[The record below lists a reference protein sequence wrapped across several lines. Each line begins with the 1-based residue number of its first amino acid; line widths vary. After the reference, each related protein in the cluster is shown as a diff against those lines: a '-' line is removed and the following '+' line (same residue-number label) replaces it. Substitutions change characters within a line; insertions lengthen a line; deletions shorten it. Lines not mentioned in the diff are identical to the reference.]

1 MIKETRIKQNLK
13 KFAFPRLS
21 GTQSELKAFNKV
33 KSEVENLNLDFEIQR
48 FTFSSFYSRIYPK
61 IAFSSGS
68 LIFLLLFFNINMI
81 ISLLL
86 ILILLGIVI
95 VSFIITRK
103 PEKIRIMP
111 KFNSQNLVVRL
122 KGKSD
127 DEKNNDRIVLLMS
140 HLDSKGQRFTVKTR
154 IRIIKLWVIS
164 SIVMALII
172 ILKVTISRTYEIILF
187 IIGAPPLTLN
197 ILSSILI
204 ILNTTNN
211 DSPGTVDNASGIACN
226 LELLNYFSRPENR
239 LTNYNMWFLF
249 SGAEECG

>member
-68 LIFLLLFFNINMI
+68 LIFLQLFFNINII
-81 ISLLL
+81 ISLPL

-103 PEKIRIMP
+103 PEKIRIMS
-111 KFNSQNLVVRL
+111 KFNSQNLIVRL

-127 DEKNNDRIVLLMS
+127 DEENNDRIILLMS
-140 HLDSKGQRFTVKTR
+140 HLDSKGQRFTVKSR

-164 SIVMALII
+164 SIVMTLII
-172 ILKVTISRTYEIILF
+172 ILKVTISRSYEIILF
-187 IIGAPPLTLN
+187 IIGASPLTLN

-204 ILNTTNN
+204 VLNTTNN
-211 DSPGTVDNASGIACN
+211 DSPGTVDNASGITCN